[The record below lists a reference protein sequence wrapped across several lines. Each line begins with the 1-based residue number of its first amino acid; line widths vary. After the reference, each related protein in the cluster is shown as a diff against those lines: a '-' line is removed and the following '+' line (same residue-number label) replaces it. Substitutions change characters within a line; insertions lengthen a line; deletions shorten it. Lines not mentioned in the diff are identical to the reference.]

1 MPTLASVLPK
11 PVSNCLTTSGACSPD
26 AHHDEHERSDHG
38 RTLPRSAVVVA
49 VDCGAVGPLPDR
61 HEVDPASGAP
71 RQRLW
76 SAGVIDETIA
86 AYTDQGQ

>member
-1 MPTLASVLPK
+1 
-11 PVSNCLTTSGACSPD
+11 
-26 AHHDEHERSDHG
+26 
-38 RTLPRSAVVVA
+38 VVVA